1 MIRTAIRTLTLSI
14 YKVEDK
20 SARAFVVNKDLA
32 PPYFVELAWFINSQF
47 LALDRFTTVAYVSSP
62 HVCASPPTHSLTHSL
77 THANTPTRQHAN
89 SDQERFNHGQ
99 LTQIGDETVD
109 IFYYLQD
116 ILALHIP
123 ELESVCAIV
132 VIIPSFRHP
141 LMLPFTCIHSASPML
156 CFARRCFRCSLATS
170 SSKHRRWMY
179 VSTVHERMA
188 LVG

>member
-62 HVCASPPTHSLTHSL
+62 HVGASPPTHSL

-132 VIIPSFRHP
+132 VVVVVIVVICHS
-141 LMLPFTCIHSASPML
+141 LMLSFTRIHSASPMR